1 MNRLKRIFDL
11 KLDFTFAKYVEL
23 CREILDSDCSIL
35 TVEKYLTMEKRP
47 DKFVII
53 RHDIDDDA
61 DLAYALKMAK
71 FEAELGIAT
80 TYYFRTC
87 KSVFKI
93 DVIKEIATMGHEIG
107 YHYEVLGDAEGDY
120 GRAIR
125 LFETELNKFKNVSNV
140 KTIAQHGGPLR
151 SGLNVVTL
159 SGVLGIIKNML
170 QRNNI
175 FDHWESK
182 NLWKKYDFKK
192 YGIIGEVYLSID
204 YSKVAY
210 LSDTNRTWIDSSYR
224 LKDYV
229 EEYNEKNS
237 QTHIKNTD
245 ELIENVKGNNL
256 QKFIILVHPSNWKE
270 SFREWLTW
278 LILQQVRNTGKR
290 CLVAYWKTRK
300 SFGKQFTEVNDN
312 T

>member
-1 MNRLKRIFDL
+1 MNRQKRIFDL
-11 KLDFTFAKYVEL
+11 KLDFTFAKYAEF
-23 CREILDSDCSIL
+23 CKEILDSDYSIL
-35 TVEKYLTMEKRP
+35 TVEKYLTMEKKP

-71 FEAELGIAT
+71 FEAVLGIAT

-93 DVIKEIATMGHEIG
+93 DAIKEIAKMGHEIG
-107 YHYEVLGDAEGDY
+107 YHYEVLGEAEGDY
-120 GRAIR
+120 DKAIR

-159 SGVLGIIKNML
+159 SGIFGIIKNIF
-170 QRNNI
+170 QQNNI

-192 YGIIGEVYLSID
+192 YCIIGEVYLSIN
-204 YSKVAY
+204 YSEVAY
-210 LSDTNRTWIDSSYR
+210 LSDTNRTWVDTSYR

-229 EEYNEKNS
+229 EKNDENGS
-237 QTHIKNTD
+237 GINIKIKNTD
-245 ELIENVKGNNL
+245 ELIENVKNSTL
-256 QKFIILVHPSNWKE
+256 QKLIILVHPSNWKE

-278 LILQQVRNTGKR
+278 LMLQQVRNTGKR
-290 CLVAYWKTRK
+290 CLVAYWKRRN
-300 SFGKQFTEVNDN
+300 SFVKQFQ
-312 T
+312 

>member
-1 MNRLKRIFDL
+1 MNRQKRVFDL

-23 CREILDSDCSIL
+23 CKELLDSGYSIL
-35 TVEKYLTMEKRP
+35 TVEKYLTREKKT
-47 DKFVII
+47 DKFVVI

-61 DLAYALKMAK
+61 DLAYALKMAN

-93 DVIKEIATMGHEIG
+93 DAIEEIAKLGHEIG
-107 YHYEVLGDAEGDY
+107 YHYEVLGEAEGDY
-120 GRAIR
+120 GKAIR
-125 LFETELNKFKNVSNV
+125 SFETELSKFKDVSNI

-159 SGVLGIIKNML
+159 SGIFGIFKNIL

-204 YSKVAY
+204 YSEVAY
-210 LSDTNRTWIDSSYR
+210 LSDTNRTWMDTSYR

-229 EEYNEKNS
+229 GKNNGS
-237 QTHIKNTD
+237 GSEINIKIKSTD
-245 ELIENVKGNNL
+245 ELIENVKSSTL
-256 QKFIILVHPSNWKE
+256 QKLIILVHPSNWKE

-290 CLVAYWKTRK
+290 CLAAYWKR
-300 SFGKQFTEVNDN
+300 
-312 T
+312 

>member
-1 MNRLKRIFDL
+1 MNRQKRVFDL

-23 CREILDSDCSIL
+23 CRGVLDSNYSIL

-80 TYYFRTC
+80 SYYFRTC

-93 DVIKEIATMGHEIG
+93 DAIKEIAKRGHEIG
-107 YHYEVLGDAEGDY
+107 YHYEVLGEAEGDY
-120 GRAIR
+120 GKAIR
-125 LFETELNKFKNVSNV
+125 LFETELSKFKDVSNI

-159 SGVLGIIKNML
+159 SGIFGIIKNIF
-170 QRNNI
+170 QRNTI
-175 FDHWESK
+175 FDYWESK
-182 NLWKKYDFKK
+182 NLWKEYDFKE

-204 YSKVAY
+204 YSEVAY
-210 LSDTNRTWIDSSYR
+210 LSDTNRTWMDTSYR

-229 EEYNEKNS
+229 EKDGENGS
-237 QTHIKNTD
+237 GIIIKNTD
-245 ELIENVKGNNL
+245 ELIENVKNGTL

-270 SFREWLTW
+270 SFWEWLTW
-278 LILQQVRNTGKR
+278 LILQQGRNTGKR
-290 CLVAYWKTRK
+290 CLVAYWKRQN
-300 SFGKQFTEVNDN
+300 SFVKYNPA
-312 T
+312 